1 MRMRQGLPAAPGV
14 PTLAVDIPYADDGHA
29 IVDVKVR
36 RTARLM
42 ARVNGLTGEAKA
54 FPGDTMQLH
63 LDLAQVE
70 QLAADPDVIFVQPQ
84 QRARAPGVRRP
95 SAPRAADRSTALGG
109 VLGALSNGLARP
121 DVGPLFA
128 SGAGAVT
135 SQGDIAH
142 RAAMFRALTG
152 ATGAGVKIGV
162 LALSAGH
169 IAAAQATGDLGPVTV
184 LPGQAG
190 LGGDDGTAMLEV
202 IHDLAPGA
210 QLYFATGYGTIA
222 QFAQNI
228 RDLRSAGC
236 DIIVDAVSY
245 GVESPFQDG
254 QGAGVVSTTNGGLL
268 IQAVKDVTAAGALY
282 FSGTGDNGNLNDGTS
297 GVWEGDFV
305 DVGPTAVPLPA
316 GGTLHAFSGSQLFD
330 TATSSDSIHDLNL
343 FWSDPLGGSANDYDL
358 FLLDST
364 GTTIVASST
373 NIQSGT
379 QDPYEVLGSGSAGT
393 RAVIVKKA

>member
-1 MRMRQGLPAAPGV
+1 WPPIIVGGRRAAERLRPRSAHVGTGSMKPSPRALAAALVAATGVTFGALGRQDVAGIAPEALAQIDALLREKETRTPGERKIDSQLLYAMRMRQGLPAAPGV

-169 IAAAQATGDLGPVTV
+169 IAAAQATADPGPGTV
-184 LPGQAG
+184 LP
-190 LGGDDGTAMLEV
+190 
-202 IHDLAPGA
+202 AP
-210 QLYFATGYGTIA
+210 
-222 QFAQNI
+222 
-228 RDLRSAGC
+228 
-236 DIIVDAVSY
+236 
-245 GVESPFQDG
+245 
-254 QGAGVVSTTNGGLL
+254 
-268 IQAVKDVTAAGALY
+268 
-282 FSGTGDNGNLNDGTS
+282 
-297 GVWEGDFV
+297 
-305 DVGPTAVPLPA
+305 
-316 GGTLHAFSGSQLFD
+316 
-330 TATSSDSIHDLNL
+330 
-343 FWSDPLGGSANDYDL
+343 
-358 FLLDST
+358 
-364 GTTIVASST
+364 
-373 NIQSGT
+373 
-379 QDPYEVLGSGSAGT
+379 
-393 RAVIVKKA
+393 